1 MKRLAGL
8 IVEVTEDLLST
19 FAYVVKNNLMNAV
32 NLANFILPYLM
43 YFVGQEFYKLHGIK
57 DGYVFGVA
65 LIIPIIFDLLT
76 YYTKSIANKIGKG
89 ITVPIPQKRF
99 TEVDEDGMVSVDN
112 NRIQELLLYV
122 ADLED
127 WLEKKKLM

>member
-32 NLANFILPYLM
+32 SLANFILPYLM
-43 YFVGQEFYKLHGIK
+43 YFVGQEFYKLHSIK

-76 YYTKSIANKIGKG
+76 YYIKSIANKIGKG

>member
-76 YYTKSIANKIGKG
+76 YYIKSIANKIGKG

>member
-19 FAYVVKNNLMNAV
+19 FAYVIKNNLMNAV

-76 YYTKSIANKIGKG
+76 YYIKSIANKIGKG
-89 ITVPIPQKRF
+89 ITAPIPQKRF

>member
-19 FAYVVKNNLMNAV
+19 FAYVVKNNFMNAV
-32 NLANFILPYLM
+32 NLANFTLPYLM